1 MYGPRAL
8 VSMLTV
14 LLVFA
19 VATYLLN
26 GSFATTLWQTL
37 LCALI
42 LQAGYF
48 VAVLFLIRKEAA
60 ERNRDLADT
69 TALSRSADDRLKDE
83 IHASPVS
90 KLNIGDR

>member
-26 GSFATTLWQTL
+26 GSFATTLWQTV
-37 LCALI
+37 LCAVI
-42 LQAGYF
+42 LQVGYF
-48 VAVLFLIRKEAA
+48 AIVLFLVRKEAA
-60 ERNRDLADT
+60 ERNRNLAD
-69 TALSRSADDRLKDE
+69 AKARARGVDGRLTDE
-83 IHASPVS
+83 IHANPVS
-90 KLNIGDR
+90 ELNISDR

>member
-19 VATYLLN
+19 GATYLLN
-26 GSFATTLWQTL
+26 GSFVTTLWQTL

-42 LQAGYF
+42 LQVGYF
-48 VAVLFLIRKEAA
+48 IAVLLLVRREAA
-60 ERNRDLADT
+60 ARHRNLADT
-69 TALSRSADDRLKDE
+69 TALTRGGDDRLKDE
-83 IHASPVS
+83 IHANPVS
-90 KLNIGDR
+90 KLNVSDR